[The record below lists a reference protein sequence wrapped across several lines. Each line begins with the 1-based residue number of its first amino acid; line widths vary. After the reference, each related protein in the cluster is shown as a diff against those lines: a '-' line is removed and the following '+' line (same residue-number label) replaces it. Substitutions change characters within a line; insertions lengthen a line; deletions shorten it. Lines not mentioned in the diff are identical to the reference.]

1 MNRAPSK
8 ALGRTPSRP
17 LAHTANAPDTFSAR
31 LLRWWDEHG
40 RQDLPWQHPRTP
52 YRVCISEIML
62 QQTQVSTVI
71 PYFLR
76 WMERFPD
83 IHELAQAPLDEVLTH
98 WAGLGYY
105 ARARNLHRAAIVC
118 MTEHGGKLPVAA
130 DDLAQL
136 PGIGRSTANAIVS
149 QSTGKPAAVLDGN
162 VRRVL
167 ARHAMVA
174 GWTGSAAVQKTLWQE
189 AETRLPTDR
198 GADYT
203 QAIMDLG
210 ALLCTRSSPNCAH
223 CPVQSDCQAR
233 LADQIALYPA
243 AKPKTKVRDRP
254 VFMLILQD
262 DAQRVLLEKRP
273 PAGIWGGLW
282 SLPEAESL
290 ASLEQQSGLALADCI
305 YLPPREHRLTHLRMH
320 IRPVLV
326 SRVQPLQVK
335 CPAEHY
341 WMALADW
348 QAIGVPKPVADLLR
362 ELVTNSSRET

>member
-1 MNRAPSK
+1 MNRVPS
-8 ALGRTPSRP
+8 RTPSHT
-17 LAHTANAPDTFSAR
+17 LARTPNATGTFSRR
-31 LLRWWDEHG
+31 LLCWWDEHG

-52 YRVCISEIML
+52 YRVWVSEIML

-83 IHELAQAPLDEVLTH
+83 IKKLAEAPLDEVLAH

-105 ARARNLHRAAIVC
+105 ARARNLHRAAIAC
-118 MTEHGGKLPVAA
+118 MAEHEGKLPVAA

-149 QSTGKPAAVLDGN
+149 QSTGRPAAVLDGN

-167 ARHAMVA
+167 ARHAMVG

-189 AETRLPTDR
+189 AETRLPAER

-210 ALLCTRSSPNCAH
+210 ALLCTRSDPDCAH
-223 CPVQSDCQAR
+223 CPVRSDCQAR
-233 LADQIALYPA
+233 LAARVAHYPA

-262 DAQRVLLEKRP
+262 RQQRVLLEKRP

-290 ASLEQQSGLALADCI
+290 ADLEQQSGLTLNDCV
-305 YLPPREHRLTHLRMH
+305 YLPAREHRLSHQRLL
-320 IRPVLV
+320 IQPVRARKLHA
-326 SRVQPLQVK
+326 RQVK
-335 CPAEHY
+335 SLPEHC
-341 WMALADW
+341 WVTLKQEAGLA
-348 QAIGVPKPVADLLR
+348 VPKPVADLLL
-362 ELVTNSSRET
+362 ELSTGENA